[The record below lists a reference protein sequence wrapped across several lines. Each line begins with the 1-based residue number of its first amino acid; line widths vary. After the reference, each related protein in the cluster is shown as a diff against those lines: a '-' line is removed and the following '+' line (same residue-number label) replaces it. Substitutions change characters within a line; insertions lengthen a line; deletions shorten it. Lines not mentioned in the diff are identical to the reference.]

1 MSKLIKVLDELDYA
15 NLTVEE
21 KKAIGRCF
29 AKIRTVHLTKKE
41 RLEIGKRLTASRKKL
56 STV

>member
-1 MSKLIKVLDELDYA
+1 MSELIKLLDELDYA
-15 NLTVEE
+15 TLTQEE

-29 AKIRTVHLTKKE
+29 AKIRTVKLTKKE
-41 RLEIGKRLTASRKKL
+41 RKEIGKRLTESRKKL

>member
-1 MSKLIKVLDELDYA
+1 MSKLIKMLDELDYA
-15 NLTVEE
+15 TLTKEE

-29 AKIRTVHLTKKE
+29 AKIRTVKLTKKE
-41 RLEIGKRLTASRKKL
+41 RLEIGRRLTQSRKKL